1 MRIYGPNGTTLGTPA
16 SQARRTGSGTFV
28 LPDTSSAQET
38 RSAAAPKSATNI
50 DGLLALQGVEE
61 DPVERRKRSV
71 ARGRTAL
78 DVLDDLK
85 MGLLSGNLDASTVM
99 RLRDAA
105 ANLKSSSG
113 DAGLDAVLAEIELR
127 VEVELAKAGQAYHSS
142 HQLRRFLL
150 LPRVVAALGGEN
162 VLQILLGP
170 IAQRIDRA
178 GERQPELRDRILDRH
193 GHGRDGM
200 APEQAVAFERFEDL
214 AQHLLPFDRAAQLI
228 EAHRLLAQQQEDQH
242 RPFVADPVEDLASR
256 AVRCVDV
263 GFHRRSSESMFV
275 K

>member
-38 RSAAAPKSATNI
+38 RSAAAPKAATNI

-61 DPVERRKRSV
+61 DPIERRKRSV

-85 MGLLSGNLDASTVM
+85 MGLLSGNLDKSTVL

-113 DAGLDAVLAEIELR
+113 DPGLDAVLSEIELR
-127 VEVELAKAGQAYHSS
+127 VEVELAKAGQA
-142 HQLRRFLL
+142 
-150 LPRVVAALGGEN
+150 
-162 VLQILLGP
+162 
-170 IAQRIDRA
+170 
-178 GERQPELRDRILDRH
+178 
-193 GHGRDGM
+193 
-200 APEQAVAFERFEDL
+200 
-214 AQHLLPFDRAAQLI
+214 
-228 EAHRLLAQQQEDQH
+228 
-242 RPFVADPVEDLASR
+242 
-256 AVRCVDV
+256 
-263 GFHRRSSESMFV
+263 
-275 K
+275 

>member
-38 RSAAAPKSATNI
+38 RSAAAPKAAANI

-85 MGLLSGNLDASTVM
+85 MGLLSGNLDSSTVM

-127 VEVELAKAGQAYHSS
+127 VEVELAKAGQA
-142 HQLRRFLL
+142 
-150 LPRVVAALGGEN
+150 
-162 VLQILLGP
+162 
-170 IAQRIDRA
+170 
-178 GERQPELRDRILDRH
+178 
-193 GHGRDGM
+193 
-200 APEQAVAFERFEDL
+200 
-214 AQHLLPFDRAAQLI
+214 
-228 EAHRLLAQQQEDQH
+228 
-242 RPFVADPVEDLASR
+242 
-256 AVRCVDV
+256 
-263 GFHRRSSESMFV
+263 
-275 K
+275 